1 MKTLYAVWVKLGETL
16 PWIELEGEFETREE
30 ARKAAKEIFN
40 NTDMKIVRISEKER
54 KAATTA
60 IRQ

>member
-1 MKTLYAVWVKLGETL
+1 MYAVWVKLGETL

-54 KAATTA
+54 KAAT
-60 IRQ
+60 